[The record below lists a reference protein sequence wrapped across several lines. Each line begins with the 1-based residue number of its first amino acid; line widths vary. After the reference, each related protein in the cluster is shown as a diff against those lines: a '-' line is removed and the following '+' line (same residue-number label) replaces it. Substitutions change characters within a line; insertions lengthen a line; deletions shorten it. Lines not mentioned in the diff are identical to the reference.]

1 MTKPKTLD
9 EAFALSLELIATAPT
24 EKDAAK
30 VEEIANDLIEAM
42 TQERIKKAIEE
53 VNKKIN
59 EEYQTL
65 QNHP

>member
-9 EAFALSLELIATAPT
+9 EAFSLALELIATAPT
-24 EKDAAK
+24 EKAAAK
-30 VEEIANDLIEAM
+30 VEVIANDLIEAM

-59 EEYQTL
+59 QEYQTL
-65 QNHP
+65 QNHN

>member
-9 EAFALSLELIATAPT
+9 EAFALALELIATAPT
-24 EKDAAK
+24 KKDAAK
-30 VEEIANDLIEAM
+30 VEVIANDLIEAM

-53 VNKKIN
+53 VNKKLN

-65 QNHP
+65 QNHN